1 MKQFIVMSAM
11 IILGIFIAG
20 LVFNLRDNA
29 ETLNGSMIT
38 AIDGIQAQVD
48 GTDSSSE

>member
-29 ETLNGSMIT
+29 ETLNSSMVT
-38 AIDGIQAQVD
+38 AIDGVQVQVE
-48 GTDSSSE
+48 GPGSAE